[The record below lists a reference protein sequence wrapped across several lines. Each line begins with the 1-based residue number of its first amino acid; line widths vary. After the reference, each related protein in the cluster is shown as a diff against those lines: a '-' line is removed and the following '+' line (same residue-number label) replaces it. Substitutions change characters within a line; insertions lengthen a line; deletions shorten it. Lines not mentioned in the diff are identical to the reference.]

1 VAAGKEHPLEVKKA
15 LARRIISDFHSV
27 EAAKQAQQ
35 DFEAQFQKKSLPDV
49 IDSSAA
55 YQLSQPKELFR
66 VLVELK
72 VFPSNSECQRKI
84 KEGSV
89 YVDTGHLGPTNW
101 TRLTNPTSKLHL
113 DAGEDGSLALS
124 IGEVRVPVQI
134 ATFKAGKKIFRVP
147 FTT

>member
-1 VAAGKEHPLEVKKA
+1 MKKA
-15 LARRIISDFHSV
+15 LARRIISGFHST

-49 IDSSAA
+49 IDSLAA

-89 YVDTGHLGPTNW
+89 YVDTGNSGATNW
-101 TRLTNPTSKLHL
+101 TRLSNPTAKLL
-113 DAGEDGSLALS
+113 VDAGEDGSLRFL
-124 IGEVRVPVQI
+124 IGDVRVPNQM
-134 ATFKAGKKIFRVP
+134 ATLEAGKKIFRVTLP
-147 FTT
+147 A